1 MVHTLRLQL
10 LIVETQHNFDAI
22 QLAETITRDR
32 FLYAQQELG
41 QRLTLCVGD
50 IIWSRRGGG
59 WCVLYIEG
67 ASNVCLRRTVCEAYR
82 LSFVCFSFPFLSYL
96 YHSASP
102 FDF

>member
-1 MVHTLRLQL
+1 M
-10 LIVETQHNFDAI
+10 
-22 QLAETITRDR
+22 
-32 FLYAQQELG
+32 
-41 QRLTLCVGD
+41 
-50 IIWSRRGGG
+50 
-59 WCVLYIEG
+59 LYIEG